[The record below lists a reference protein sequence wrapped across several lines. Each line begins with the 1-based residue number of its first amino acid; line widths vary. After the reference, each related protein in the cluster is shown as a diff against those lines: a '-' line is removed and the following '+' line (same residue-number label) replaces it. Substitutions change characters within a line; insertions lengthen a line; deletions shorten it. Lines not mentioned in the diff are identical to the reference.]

1 MYFKGY
7 SPVTQQATTQLEIL
21 KSSAP
26 TSSPLHAGA
35 VVADGLRSRSGQ
47 ADGRRTSC
55 VQAHGALDVYRRGM
69 RRHDQKD
76 RTGVGS
82 TGSLDFDQLQ
92 LGVSD
97 IYCHATKPSSTA
109 IRSLIF
115 TAAVAM

>member
-1 MYFKGY
+1 
-7 SPVTQQATTQLEIL
+7 
-21 KSSAP
+21 
-26 TSSPLHAGA
+26 
-35 VVADGLRSRSGQ
+35 
-47 ADGRRTSC
+47 
-55 VQAHGALDVYRRGM
+55 M